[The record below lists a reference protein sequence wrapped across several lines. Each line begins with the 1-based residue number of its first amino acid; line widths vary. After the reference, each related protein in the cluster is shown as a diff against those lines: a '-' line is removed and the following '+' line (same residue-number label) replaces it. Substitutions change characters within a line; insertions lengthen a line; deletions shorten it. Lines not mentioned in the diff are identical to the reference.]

1 MSLSP
6 PPRAHLVAGW
16 ALLPLRI
23 FLGATFLFAGLQKLA
38 NPNFFDPNSPSS
50 IQAQLIASAR
60 LSPIHLLIGHLLRFA
75 TPLGILISL
84 GEIAVGIGMLLGLW
98 TRVAA
103 LGGAALAFMLFL
115 TVSFHASPYYTGA
128 DIVFFFAYM
137 PFLVAGAGGG
147 PSLDQ
152 RIARRASEQLGHGD
166 PTPFVLPFSRI
177 QDLCGSYEKGR
188 CRAQAGSV
196 CSSVGCPVLDE
207 GWGSV
212 GERLTPD
219 QVDRRA
225 VVIGASAAALAGVAG
240 AVLAGASAGIGRAIA
255 AAPKATSATG
265 SLSSGITTTTG
276 ATPSTSPPS
285 NGTTPTTASLGTRIG
300 RASAVPVGG
309 AATFTVPGSG
319 DPGVVLQPAKGSF
332 VAYDAV
338 CPHAGCT
345 VAFSRAADLLVC
357 PCHGSEFKVANG
369 DVIAGPAP
377 TGLTPYKISVGTDG
391 QLYLRA

>member
-1 MSLSP
+1 MTTIALMIATVLGFAAALVPVSIGLAHDARARHDDLVTIPVDDRRRAPQHHRSERSRSDLRRALCNAGPMARPSTSPPKHATSSSQTFSP

-16 ALLPLRI
+16 ALLPLRV

-128 DIVFFFAYM
+128 DIVFFFAFI

-152 RIARRASEQLGHGD
+152 RIAKRASEELGHGD
-166 PTPFVLPFSRI
+166 PTPFVLPFSRV
-177 QDLCGSYEKGR
+177 QDLCGSYDKGR
-188 CRAQAGSV
+188 CRAQRSAL
-196 CSSVGCPVLDE
+196 CSSAGCPVL
-207 GWGSV
+207 
-212 GERLTPD
+212 ERGLGQRPRAACAPD

-225 VVIGASAAALAGVAG
+225 VVIGAVCCGGGGRGRCGRSPAAA
-240 AVLAGASAGIGRAIA
+240 AGIGRAIGGT
-255 AAPKATSATG
+255 PKATSATG
-265 SLSSGITTTTG
+265 S
-276 ATPSTSPPS
+276 
-285 NGTTPTTASLGTRIG
+285 
-300 RASAVPVGG
+300 
-309 AATFTVPGSG
+309 
-319 DPGVVLQPAKGSF
+319 
-332 VAYDAV
+332 
-338 CPHAGCT
+338 
-345 VAFSRAADLLVC
+345 
-357 PCHGSEFKVANG
+357 
-369 DVIAGPAP
+369 
-377 TGLTPYKISVGTDG
+377 
-391 QLYLRA
+391 